1 MPTVHSVLW
10 FSAGTGALSWVC
22 FKLYDLEATSLKR
35 TPSIP
40 IEDLPNAINQ
50 DGTPCEVAI
59 EGVVACDTPIQTQY
73 REGSQA
79 NCVYYTLTEIAHY
92 ARLGLFGWSEE
103 EKPQTSSHSVPF
115 RLVPPGGE
123 SKGVSMPALIADE
136 GDSQGISGLLTIL
149 NDVTVRKKFTFEDF
163 VEQMRGSRRM
173 QRSSQY
179 VESGLEVGTPL
190 TVVGPV
196 VKRKNDI
203 KMVSQP
209 HIVSKKSCYELVREA
224 EERAQVWEYVFYG
237 FSGLAI
243 ACVAYM
249 GYQYVMDYYSRRV
262 QRQRINAFR
271 ERKHR
276 RDQDRKYAVHK
287 SKGLDKTSDSKG
299 GDEHQ
304 KLCVVCQERTANAVL
319 MDCRHLYTCTECT
332 SKLRPHNCPIC
343 RRPIRKVI
351 RVYN

>member
-1 MPTVHSVLW
+1 
-10 FSAGTGALSWVC
+10 
-22 FKLYDLEATSLKR
+22 
-35 TPSIP
+35 
-40 IEDLPNAINQ
+40 
-50 DGTPCEVAI
+50 VAI

-173 QRSSQY
+173 QRSSQSVDLYVIVVACILNTVAFRY

-276 RDQDRKYAVHK
+276 R
-287 SKGLDKTSDSKG
+287 GSDSYTFEVFVQFESGILQTRTGNMLCTNPKG
-299 GDEHQ
+299 
-304 KLCVVCQERTANAVL
+304 
-319 MDCRHLYTCTECT
+319 
-332 SKLRPHNCPIC
+332 
-343 RRPIRKVI
+343 
-351 RVYN
+351 